1 MLFMDPAIIMA
12 CSRVS
17 PAIDVLL
24 NAWQV
29 KLPSVLS
36 GAGRGRA
43 SNQFEEKSKKHWSA
57 QLHDEAKRI
66 RSRKEQ

>member
-1 MLFMDPAIIMA
+1 MLFMDPAITMA
-12 CSRVS
+12 CSKVL
-17 PAIDVLL
+17 PGIDVLL
-24 NAWQV
+24 NAVQV
-29 KLPSVLS
+29 RLPSVPNC
-36 GAGRGRA
+36 AGRGRA